1 MLRVFTRLRSA
12 IDVSKNPLRPDG
24 VPGEINLRPKYI
36 FLRPGDVGTPLVSSP
51 DVYIDM

>member
-12 IDVSKNPLRPDG
+12 IDGSKNPLRPDG